1 MYHGLFPDLGSTFPI
16 RARRY
21 TRKVSV
27 SLNKC
32 SHGTAF
38 KTEALYIW
46 GVRHKGERQGGPDL
60 VLHIVYAGHA
70 EVQNLYVKSEED

>member
-1 MYHGLFPDLGSTFPI
+1 MFAWNG
-16 RARRY
+16 
-21 TRKVSV
+21 V
-27 SLNKC
+27 
-32 SHGTAF
+32 

-70 EVQNLYVKSEED
+70 EVQNLYVKCEEDWNFVEDMLHASEYNRWKSIQQLSIPNI